1 MHYSDLDRT
10 LGENLFHARGGGGL
24 WRVCQI
30 ICCSLLLFVLVI
42 ACVATMADASAFQS
56 ELYKAAV
63 KSSSADL
70 ISELAVAFPHSSSL
84 ERIHALTRTELLDAV
99 IDTD

>member
-1 MHYSDLDRT
+1 M
-10 LGENLFHARGGGGL
+10 EC
-24 WRVCQI
+24 VCV
-30 ICCSLLLFVLVI
+30 CPSSNRWVSVI
-42 ACVATMADASAFQS
+42 ACLATMADASAFQS

-63 KSSSADL
+63 NKSSADL